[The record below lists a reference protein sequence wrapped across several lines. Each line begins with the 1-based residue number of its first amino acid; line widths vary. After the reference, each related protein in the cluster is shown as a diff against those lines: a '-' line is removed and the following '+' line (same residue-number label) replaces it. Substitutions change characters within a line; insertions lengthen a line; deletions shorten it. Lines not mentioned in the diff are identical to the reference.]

1 MSLISPV
8 YFTQCVLVSVSSE
21 GGKEAW
27 LNAVTDLRRESWI
40 CSYYQLA
47 PFVKLLNSCNMS
59 TFWFRVI
66 LNFWPHPFNEFIP
79 HPSNSVNHHFGVL
92 TAYVT
97 KSIEVIKVQ
106 SVQIFGLIY

>member
-1 MSLISPV
+1 MAERSNRPQKRKL
-8 YFTQCVLVSVSSE
+8 
-21 GGKEAW
+21 
-27 LNAVTDLRRESWI
+27 DL
-40 CSYYQLA
+40 LA
-47 PFVKLLNSCNMS
+47 LPAGPLCETIKFLQHVNILLQSK
-59 TFWFRVI
+59 I

-106 SVQIFGLIY
+106 SVQIFGLTY

>member
-1 MSLISPV
+1 MAERSNRPQKRKLDLL
-8 YFTQCVLVSVSSE
+8 VLPAGPLCETIKFLQHV
-21 GGKEAW
+21 
-27 LNAVTDLRRESWI
+27 
-40 CSYYQLA
+40 
-47 PFVKLLNSCNMS
+47 NM
-59 TFWFRVI
+59 
-66 LNFWPHPFNEFIP
+66 FIP